1 MQDLSSINPFSRS
14 KFTID
19 KTINS
24 HPRFGGL
31 VKSIREHRGEKVCI
45 TVPLFQDK
53 ETSNEPS
60 EAEPYP
66 GQIYMDAMAFGMG

>member
-1 MQDLSSINPFSRS
+1 MQDFSSINQFSRS

-45 TVPLFQDK
+45 TVPLF
-53 ETSNEPS
+53 
-60 EAEPYP
+60 
-66 GQIYMDAMAFGMG
+66 